1 MHYFIPQYSSGR
13 QQLIRPL
20 HSCGAWAC
28 TLCGCTTVHCGVQ
41 SVWIRPHLAV
51 QQLRA
56 GLPTIDVN

>member
-1 MHYFIPQYSSGR
+1 MHYFIPQYSPGK

-20 HSCGAWAC
+20 STAVEPGPVRCA
-28 TLCGCTTVHCGVQ
+28 TVHCGVQ
-41 SVWIRPHLAV
+41 SVWSRPHLAV